1 MNKLKSKNTF
11 FMAFS
16 MGLLMVPGS
25 GEMRMAGVSI
35 ALPLGI
41 SAAQAG
47 PVIRTTRRQVRRS
60 TYYYSLP
67 RNCVTRTVSGVIYHY
82 CGGVYY
88 QPVTDGTGKTAY
100 IIVTP

>member
-1 MNKLKSKNTF
+1 LR
-11 FMAFS
+11 
-16 MGLLMVPGS
+16 GS
-25 GEMRMAGVSI
+25 RHGPFDGDRSSEIRIAGVSI

-41 SAAQAG
+41 SPAEAG
-47 PVIRTTRRQVRRS
+47 QIIRTTRRQVRRS
-60 TYYYSLP
+60 TYFCSLP
-67 RNCVTRTVSGVIYHY
+67 QSCVTRTVSGVIYHY